1 MIQKR
6 IFLAGDYRVI
16 IIKVSTRLYIYLE
29 KIEKMI
35 PPSIAQ
41 LAPSIY
47 MQMVAATFRSRRGA
61 SNIYIFFFFSH
72 LIILFLFW
80 FFSLCCD
87 DDLRPGGGKQD
98 EIHMRLNITRND
110 VTNRKFFKMGRLY
123 SLGCEYSTTIKLSKF
138 KVKGGGGF
146 FSKNPNV
153 KRIEPAGWWMN
164 AFSFLNK
171 LKK

>member
-6 IFLAGDYRVI
+6 IFLAGYYHVI

-72 LIILFLFW
+72 LIILFLF
-80 FFSLCCD
+80 
-87 DDLRPGGGKQD
+87 
-98 EIHMRLNITRND
+98 
-110 VTNRKFFKMGRLY
+110 
-123 SLGCEYSTTIKLSKF
+123 
-138 KVKGGGGF
+138 
-146 FSKNPNV
+146 
-153 KRIEPAGWWMN
+153 
-164 AFSFLNK
+164 
-171 LKK
+171 